1 MKIKGAMTVL
11 ERRANFYGKTVEWLI
26 DAMDNY
32 SATGEPSKVLVDEG
46 LKVTEAY
53 EVYKMHHGYIW
64 CGVNGVGFTT
74 PENASNE
81 WKLFRGEGVQLELGI

>member
-11 ERRANFYGKTVEWLI
+11 ERRANFYGKTVDWLI
-26 DAMDNY
+26 DAMDNHM
-32 SATGEPSKVLVDEG
+32 DEG

-53 EVYKMHHGYIW
+53 EVYKMDQGLVW

-74 PENASNE
+74 PENSANE

>member
-26 DAMDNY
+26 DAMDNHM
-32 SATGEPSKVLVDEG
+32 DEG

-53 EVYKMHHGYIW
+53 EVYKMHHGYVW
-64 CGVNGVGFTT
+64 CGVNMVGWTT
-74 PENASNE
+74 PENSANE
-81 WKLFRGEGVQLELGI
+81 WKIFRGEGVQLELGI

>member
-11 ERRANFYGKTVEWLI
+11 ERRANFYGKTVDWLI
-26 DAMDNY
+26 DAMDNHM
-32 SATGEPSKVLVDEG
+32 DEG

-53 EVYKMHHGYIW
+53 EVYKMHQGLVW
-64 CGVNGVGFTT
+64 CGINGVGFTT

-81 WKLFRGEGVQLELGI
+81 WKIFRGEGVQLELDI

>member
-1 MKIKGAMTVL
+1 MTVL

-26 DAMDNY
+26 DAMDNHM
-32 SATGEPSKVLVDEG
+32 DEG

-53 EVYKMHHGYIW
+53 EVYKMHHGYVW
-64 CGVNGVGFTT
+64 CGINGVGFTT

-81 WKLFRGEGVQLELGI
+81 WKIFRGEGVQLELGI

>member
-11 ERRANFYGKTVEWLI
+11 ERRANFYGKTVDWLI
-26 DAMDNY
+26 DAMDNHM
-32 SATGEPSKVLVDEG
+32 DEG

-53 EVYKMHHGYIW
+53 EVYKMDQGLVW